1 MKAIT
6 YRVTPEKEIDGE
18 DIYRDITI
26 TEDQSFEDLH
36 YAILDAY
43 EITPGE
49 MASFFLSDDD
59 WSKGVEI
66 TLFDMKVKE
75 HEVVNLVMSDV
86 NISKVTTEGVDN
98 LIYVYDFLT
107 YQTFHVTKTK
117 EAKPKKGEIYPLCV
131 ALAGS
136 LLVDD
141 GDDFKSEFED
151 DYDMAGGG
159 EDDEFGGGFEG
170 EGDFAGGD
178 DEDFS
183 FEADNFDNIDDHDL

>member
-18 DIYRDITI
+18 EIYRDITI
-26 TEDQSFEDLH
+26 TEDQTFEDLH

-49 MASFFLSDDD
+49 MASFYLSDDE
-59 WSKGVEI
+59 WNKGVEI

-75 HEVVNLVMSDV
+75 HEVVNLVMAEV
-86 NISKVTTEGVDN
+86 PISKVTTEGVDN

-107 YQTFHVTKTK
+107 YQTFHVSKIK

-131 ALAGS
+131 AMAGS
-136 LLVDD
+136 ILADD
-141 GDDFKSEFED
+141 DDDFKSEFED
-151 DYDMAGGG
+151 DYDMGGG
-159 EDDEFGGGFEG
+159 DDDEFGGGFEG
-170 EGDFAGGD
+170 EEDFVGGD
-178 DEDFS
+178 DDFS
-183 FEADNFDNIDDHDL
+183 FESDNFDNIDDHDL

>member
-18 DIYRDITI
+18 EIYRDITI

-49 MASFFLSDDD
+49 MASFYLSDDE
-59 WSKGVEI
+59 WNKGVEI

-75 HEVVNLVMSDV
+75 HEVVNLVMAEV
-86 NISKVTTEGVDN
+86 PISKVTTEEVDN

-107 YQTFHVTKTK
+107 YQTFHVSKIK

-131 ALAGS
+131 AMAGS
-136 LLVDD
+136 ILADD
-141 GDDFKSEFED
+141 DDDFKSEFED
-151 DYDMAGGG
+151 DYDMGGG
-159 EDDEFGGGFEG
+159 DDDDFGGGFEG
-170 EGDFAGGD
+170 EEDFVGGD
-178 DEDFS
+178 DDFS
-183 FEADNFDNIDDHDL
+183 FESDNFDNIDDHDL

>member
-18 DIYRDITI
+18 EIYRDITI

-49 MASFFLSDDD
+49 MASFYLSDEE
-59 WSKGVEI
+59 WNKGVEI
-66 TLFDMKVKE
+66 TLFDMHAKE
-75 HEVVNLVMSDV
+75 HEVVNLVMSEV
-86 NISKVTTEGVDN
+86 PISKVINEGVDQ

-107 YQTFHVTKTK
+107 YQTFHVTKEK
-117 EAKPKKGEIYPLCV
+117 EGKPKKGEIYPLCI
-131 ALAGS
+131 AMAGS
-136 LLVDD
+136 LLADD
-141 GDDFKSEFED
+141 DDDFKSEFED
-151 DYDMAGGG
+151 DYDM
-159 EDDEFGGGFEG
+159 
-170 EGDFAGGD
+170 GGD
-178 DEDFS
+178 DDGDDFGGDFDDKDFDGGDDDFS

>member
-18 DIYRDITI
+18 EIYRDITI
-26 TEDQSFEDLH
+26 AEDQTFEDLH

-49 MASFFLSDDD
+49 MASFYLSDDE
-59 WSKGVEI
+59 WNKGVEI

-75 HEVVNLVMSDV
+75 HEVVNLVMAEV
-86 NISKVTTEGVDN
+86 PISKVTTEGVDN

-131 ALAGS
+131 AMAGS
-136 LLVDD
+136 ILTDD
-141 GDDFKSEFED
+141 DDDFKSEFED
-151 DYDMAGGG
+151 DYDMGGG
-159 EDDEFGGGFEG
+159 DDDDFGGGFE
-170 EGDFAGGD
+170 EDEFAGGED
-178 DEDFS
+178 DFS
-183 FEADNFDNIDDHDL
+183 FESDNFDNIDDHDL

>member
-18 DIYRDITI
+18 EIFRDITI

-49 MASFFLSDDD
+49 MASFYLSDDE
-59 WSKGVEI
+59 WNKGVEI
-66 TLFDMKVKE
+66 TLFDMQVKE
-75 HEVVNLVMSDV
+75 HEVVNLVMSEV
-86 NISKVTTEGVDN
+86 PISKITKEGVDN

-107 YQTFHVTKTK
+107 YQTFHVTKQK

-131 ALAGS
+131 AMAGS
-136 LLVDD
+136 ILADD
-141 GDDFKSEFED
+141 DDDFKSEFED
-151 DYDMAGGG
+151 DYDMGGG
-159 EDDEFGGGFEG
+159 DDDEFGGGDFDDKDFE
-170 EGDFAGGD
+170 GGD
-178 DEDFS
+178 DDFS
-183 FEADNFDNIDDHDL
+183 FESDNFDNIDDHDL